1 MNSRGHCGGVVKLV
15 ITSACHAE
23 GRGFESLRSRH
34 FFLSQYFLF
43 ILSLFFPSKIVK
55 NVDKPPRLEKME
67 LYNSVRTK
75 RFNEGTEPMKKKEL
89 HKHFLK
95 TKALVVLWKRE
106 GNSNKEIM
114 AKILKLIQD
123 GRLSQSPAFN
133 QIIKEYCE
141 KKLSEFDE
149 KTKAS

>member
-1 MNSRGHCGGVVKLV
+1 MNSRGHYGGVVKLV

-34 FFLSQYFLF
+34 FLFSQYFLF
-43 ILSLFFPSKIVK
+43 TLFIFFLQNLPKKSICVL
-55 NVDKPPRLEKME
+55 RKME
-67 LYNSVRTK
+67 LLDSVWIA

-106 GNSNKEIM
+106 GNSNKQIM
-114 AKILKLIQD
+114 GKILKLIQD

-141 KKLSEFDE
+141 KKLSEFDKE
-149 KTKAS
+149 TKAS

>member
-1 MNSRGHCGGVVKLV
+1 
-15 ITSACHAE
+15 
-23 GRGFESLRSRH
+23 
-34 FFLSQYFLF
+34 
-43 ILSLFFPSKIVK
+43 
-55 NVDKPPRLEKME
+55 ME
-67 LYNSVRTK
+67 LYISVVTK
-75 RFNEGTEPMKKKEL
+75 CFNEGTELMKKKEL

-114 AKILKLIQD
+114 GKILKLIQD

-149 KTKAS
+149 ETKAS

>member
-1 MNSRGHCGGVVKLV
+1 
-15 ITSACHAE
+15 
-23 GRGFESLRSRH
+23 
-34 FFLSQYFLF
+34 
-43 ILSLFFPSKIVK
+43 
-55 NVDKPPRLEKME
+55 ME
-67 LYNSVRTK
+67 LLDSVWIA

-106 GNSNKEIM
+106 GNSNKQIM
-114 AKILKLIQD
+114 GKILKLIQD

-141 KKLSEFDE
+141 KKLSEFDKE
-149 KTKAS
+149 TKAS